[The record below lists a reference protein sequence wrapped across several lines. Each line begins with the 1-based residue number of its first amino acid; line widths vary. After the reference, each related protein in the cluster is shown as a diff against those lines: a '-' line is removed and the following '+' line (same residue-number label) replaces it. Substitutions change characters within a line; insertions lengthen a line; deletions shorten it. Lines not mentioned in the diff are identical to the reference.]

1 MLFYFIAGVIITL
14 MSSLQVTTSSI
25 LVVSNNGDLSTITD
39 SNIPV
44 LLITVI
50 STTGCLIT
58 ILVLAIV
65 SLIVCLRRAKRKAH
79 IYKMGKYDN
88 YYSYIYSN

>member
-1 MLFYFIAGVIITL
+1 
-14 MSSLQVTTSSI
+14 MSSLQLTTTSI
-25 LVVSNNGDLSTITD
+25 PAVSNNGDLSTITD
-39 SNIPV
+39 NSIPV

-50 STTGCLIT
+50 CTTGCLVT

-88 YYSYIYSN
+88 YCSYIYSN

>member
-1 MLFYFIAGVIITL
+1 MLFYFIAGVIITS

-25 LVVSNNGDLSTITD
+25 LVVSDNGDLSTTD

-50 STTGCLIT
+50 CTTGCLIT

-65 SLIVCLRRAKRKAH
+65 LLIVCLRKGKRKAH
-79 IYKMGKYDN
+79 ICKMGKYDN
-88 YYSYIYSN
+88 YCSYIYSI